1 MSDIDRYRDP
11 EERRAWQREY
21 MKAWRAANPEKC
33 RAYQKKSRD
42 LGRAAEYCRR
52 WRNKGRPEWRNDGF
66 EVDDTNL
73 LPETPQQSALWAKLL
88 AGARL

>member
-11 EERRAWQREY
+11 DERRAWQRQY

-52 WRNKGRPEWRNDGF
+52 WRNKGLDALNDGF
-66 EVDDTNL
+66 EIDETNFLREKPSQSRMWREL
-73 LPETPQQSALWAKLL
+73 L
-88 AGARL
+88 GACK